1 MKSIKGS
8 EKNDNFLIVG
18 LGASAGGLETFRDF
32 FQALP
37 NDSGMAFVLI
47 QHLDPTHKSLLAELL
62 TSFTQMKVTEIEDG
76 ALVQPENVYVI
87 PPNKDLEILNGK
99 LHLLTPHKDRAQ
111 RRPIDSFFR
120 SLAQDQKEKAV
131 GIILSGTG
139 TEGALGL
146 RYIKGE
152 GGLTMAQDPETAKFD
167 GMPRSAVEADVV
179 DVILP
184 VMELSE
190 QLVKYARNR
199 TLNSTVL
206 IEEVAFPKN
215 ELEKIYIL
223 LRNASKC
230 NFSNYKTM
238 TVVRRINK
246 RMALHQIS
254 KLKDYLKYLQ
264 EKPKEVEALFND
276 LLIGVTSFF
285 RDPEAFEILSEKGIS
300 SIISAKSS
308 GDTIRVWIPGCST
321 GEETYSIAIL
331 LDEAIRAQKKD
342 LRFQIFASDI
352 NEKAINSARLG
363 IYPESHS
370 SQISKERLKRYFQ
383 VDLNSFR
390 IKKEIRDKVIFAT
403 QNVISDP
410 PFSKLDMIS
419 CRNLLI
425 YINPSI
431 QQKIFKIFNYALN
444 PKGLLFLGNSE
455 SLGESANLFS
465 TIDRKFKLFTNKAVN
480 SVLPLEFDEYT
491 TEPLK
496 QKENTSSLKI
506 NQLNVGIGEITE
518 KLLLTK
524 YAPACAII
532 NKKGDAIYFSGNTEK
547 YLKPLQGKASLNI
560 TELAREGLAAGLR
573 NTIDK
578 ARKSNKEVESNNL
591 MVRTNGII
599 QTLKLIVKPITQF
612 DLDENYFMVIF
623 EDQNETEIANITSKN
638 ENKNETFTEIL
649 ALEQELIS
657 TKEFLQSTI
666 EELEGSNQELKTSYE
681 ELQSANEELQSSN
694 EELETSKE
702 ELQSMN
708 EEMITVNNEL
718 QLKNNELAQSYGDMN
733 NLLATTQIGTLFL
746 DRELKIRRFTPC
758 IVKIINIITS
768 DIGRPM
774 IDLSLNIQ
782 YASFIKDIK
791 KVLEQLEPIQ
801 RVVNGK
807 DNLSYLVRI
816 IPYLS
821 SENSVDGVVI
831 TFVDITKEME
841 SAAKEKEVALKY
853 KDLLKHTKSYIYKQ
867 DKQLKYIEF
876 FAFENGWLS
885 EDIIG
890 KNESDVIKSKIDA
903 DNLIKLKNKVMKTG
917 IPIIKEIIIT
927 VNDKIS
933 YYNLLIRPWLN
944 NEKEI
949 QGVACIASDIT
960 EFKTTEANLAKN

>member
-1 MKSIKGS
+1 
-8 EKNDNFLIVG
+8 
-18 LGASAGGLETFRDF
+18 
-32 FQALP
+32 
-37 NDSGMAFVLI
+37 
-47 QHLDPTHKSLLAELL
+47 
-62 TSFTQMKVTEIEDG
+62 
-76 ALVQPENVYVI
+76 
-87 PPNKDLEILNGK
+87 
-99 LHLLTPHKDRAQ
+99 
-111 RRPIDSFFR
+111 
-120 SLAQDQKEKAV
+120 
-131 GIILSGTG
+131 
-139 TEGALGL
+139 
-146 RYIKGE
+146 
-152 GGLTMAQDPETAKFD
+152 
-167 GMPRSAVEADVV
+167 
-179 DVILP
+179 
-184 VMELSE
+184 
-190 QLVKYARNR
+190 
-199 TLNSTVL
+199 
-206 IEEVAFPKN
+206 
-215 ELEKIYIL
+215 
-223 LRNASKC
+223 
-230 NFSNYKTM
+230 
-238 TVVRRINK
+238 
-246 RMALHQIS
+246 MALHQIS

-300 SIISAKSS
+300 SIISTKSS

-321 GEETYSIAIL
+321 GEEAYTLAIL
-331 LDEAIRAQKKD
+331 LDEAINAQKKD

-370 SQISKERLKRYFQ
+370 SQISPARLKRYFQ
-383 VDLNSFR
+383 VESNSFR

-403 QNVISDP
+403 QNVINDP

-425 YINPSI
+425 YINPTI

-444 PKGLLFLGNSE
+444 PKGILFLGNSE
-455 SLGESANLFS
+455 SLGESSDLFS
-465 TIDRKFKLFTNKAVN
+465 TIDRKFKLFSNKAVN
-480 SVLPLEFDEYT
+480 SVLPLEFDEYM
-491 TEPLK
+491 TEPIK
-496 QKENTSSLKI
+496 QKENTSSLKR

-560 TELAREGLAAGLR
+560 TELAREGLAVGLR

-591 MVRTNGII
+591 MVKTNGII

-612 DLDENYFMVIF
+612 ELDENYFMVIF

-649 ALEQELIS
+649 ALEQELNS
-657 TKEFLQSTI
+657 TKEFLRSTI
-666 EELEGSNQELKTSYE
+666 EELEGANQELKASFE
-681 ELQSANEELQSSN
+681 ELQSSNEELQSSN

-746 DRELKIRRFTPC
+746 DRELKIRRFTPS
-758 IVKIINIITS
+758 IVNIINIITS

-782 YASFIKDIK
+782 YTSFIKDIK
-791 KVLEQLEPIQ
+791 KVMEQLEPIQ

-821 SENSVDGVVI
+821 SENSVNGVVI

-841 SAAKEKEVALKY
+841 AAAKEKEVALKY

-890 KNESDVIKSKIDA
+890 KNESDIIKNKIDA

-917 IPIIKEIIIT
+917 VPIIKEIIIT
-927 VNDKIS
+927 VNNKTS
-933 YYNLLIRPWLN
+933 YFNLLIRPWLN

-949 QGVACIASDIT
+949 QGVACIASDIS
-960 EFKTTEANLAKN
+960 EFKMADIKTP